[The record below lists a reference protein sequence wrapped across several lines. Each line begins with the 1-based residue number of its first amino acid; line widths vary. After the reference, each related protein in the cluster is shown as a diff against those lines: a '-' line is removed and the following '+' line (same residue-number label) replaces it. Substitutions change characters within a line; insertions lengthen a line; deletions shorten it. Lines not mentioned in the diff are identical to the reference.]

1 MIILNDKRFSE
12 ERFCNVKNLEEIK
25 NSPNNS
31 TLIFQ
36 YSENDIPLYQFCK
49 KNGVPYGVKISSIQ
63 EFIFIHN
70 LNGKY
75 VFVDDLDLAKTL
87 QKLADNYL
95 SDTKIIMETSLKKI
109 EKIALLEIDGI
120 FVI

>member
-12 ERFCNVKNLEEIK
+12 ERFCNVKNLEEIE

-31 TLIFQ
+31 TLIFV

-63 EFIFIHN
+63 EFVFIHN

-75 VFVDDLDLAKTL
+75 VFIDDLDFAKTL

-109 EKIALLEIDGI
+109 EKMALLEIDGI

>member
-12 ERFCNVKNLEEIK
+12 ERFCNVKNLEEIE

>member
-12 ERFCNVKNLEEIK
+12 ERFCNVKNLEEIE

-63 EFIFIHN
+63 EFVFIHN

-75 VFVDDLDLAKTL
+75 VFIDDLDLGKTL

-109 EKIALLEIDGI
+109 EKMALLEIDGI